1 MLWPSNEVIPQPQG
15 SRLDS
20 KYYEDL
26 DFQALQNISQWTCQ
40 DRHAPSSPIGIDE
53 SLQNH
58 ILSLGV
64 PCVLSKFWY
73 GQLWNWLSRHLLQLN
88 PFCCLYNTRIFWILL
103 NFVIVGR
110 FVLPLMMAPIL
121 TEAGA
126 VAVVVAARLGFILFC
141 KANMLGIPAMTVPA
155 TASLL
160 LPFAAAAAM
169 VKACYWVV
177 ICVRTSIVLQ
187 IVTRWWP
194 VLYLLPFLW

>member
-1 MLWPSNEVIPQPQG
+1 
-15 SRLDS
+15 
-20 KYYEDL
+20 
-26 DFQALQNISQWTCQ
+26 
-40 DRHAPSSPIGIDE
+40 
-53 SLQNH
+53 
-58 ILSLGV
+58 
-64 PCVLSKFWY
+64 
-73 GQLWNWLSRHLLQLN
+73 LLQLN

-169 VKACYWVV
+169 VKACY
-177 ICVRTSIVLQ
+177 
-187 IVTRWWP
+187 
-194 VLYLLPFLW
+194 